1 MQTLSR
7 WRRIS
12 SSARRSNRAARRS
25 ARGNV
30 QIRNAR
36 TGRPLAGGHAVTLVG
51 SHIGKGKA
59 EDLADEITG
68 EGPSVPPRRSRA
80 TSCSSP
86 YAQAHAGRQH
96 GDALDR
102 RVVVDVTKL
111 VDISVLEPLDT
122 TPFGSGAEVVA
133 DVAPDGAR
141 VVKAFNT
148 VFAGTLLAGAVDG
161 RPLDVFLAR
170 DDEAAKATV
179 AALAREAGLRPD
191 RRGAVRPRPR
201 ARPRGA
207 RLSPHGGP
215 AVVLGRHGGDRVFR
229 RPGPPDRD
237 DLRRGNLCVDNAAA
251 GRHTGAGAAAVEQ
264 YRRRGAGHRCRDD
277 RPLRTTEPGSLVW
290 SCGARGAAAPRRST
304 PAPRLAPL
312 YVGGCSTSIAPIPIR
327 AIGRETQ
334 VRGAPR

>member
-1 MQTLSR
+1 LSR

-179 AALAREAGLRPD
+179 AALAREGGAAPPIDAGRF
-191 RRGAVRPRPR
+191 AR
-201 ARPRGA
+201 ARELDLEALGY
-207 RLSPHGGP
+207 LHM
-215 AVVLGRHGGDRVFR
+215 AVQPSFSDATVATVSSVGRAHPTATTFDEATYASTTPLRV
-229 RPGPPDRD
+229 
-237 DLRRGNLCVDNAAA
+237 
-251 GRHTGAGAAAVEQ
+251 RHTGAGAAAVEQ